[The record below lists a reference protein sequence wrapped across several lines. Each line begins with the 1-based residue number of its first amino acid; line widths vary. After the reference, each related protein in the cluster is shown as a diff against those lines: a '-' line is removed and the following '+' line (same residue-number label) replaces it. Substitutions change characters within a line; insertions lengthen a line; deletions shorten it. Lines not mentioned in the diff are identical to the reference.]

1 MLVWLIV
8 SCGVFLVC
16 ASLVT
21 LIFIG
26 DARGWYWCDASG
38 LGIVGLIFG
47 IMSLISLVCCV
58 SLYPNYAT
66 SYNILLYEIV
76 SIRTED
82 SIEGS
87 FFLGSGTLKD
97 KTYYVC
103 YSKNSKGYKLE
114 KLETDKS
121 YVIEDNDKTP
131 SVYKVNYKNSLGTY
145 YNIYVPVGTIITTFI
160 LN

>member
-1 MLVWLIV
+1 MLVWLLI

-16 ASLVT
+16 GVLVA
-21 LIFIG
+21 LVSIG
-26 DARGWYWCDASG
+26 ENRGWFWCDTSG
-38 LGIVGLIFG
+38 LGVVGLIFG
-47 IMSLISLVCCV
+47 IMALISLICCV
-58 SLYPNYAT
+58 SLYPSYAT

-76 SIRTED
+76 SIRNED

-87 FFLGSGTLKD
+87 FFLGSGTLND

-103 YSKNSKGYKLE
+103 YSKTNKGYKLE

-131 SVYKVNYKNSLGTY
+131 SVYKVNDKNSLGNY
-145 YNIYVPVGTIITTFI
+145 YNIYVPVGTIITTFV